1 MSDHETSG
9 SDSDSDSHSNFEQ
22 QQHALPAPVF
32 FPNDEGRGLSAI
44 LRLVR
49 ALDSPEQSSSDVRA
63 TWFELCDDATAAV
76 LEGSPGLRVEVLALA
91 AVALGTP
98 LPKGAKARGDRA
110 KRTAIFTALF
120 EGNDEEAAFAVL
132 KDVRA
137 RVESIAVMMGDD
149 GELPAAWGLLVP
161 CSDAIAT
168 DALLPMSEEA
178 YQEEG
183 NGTSFPPEGEFED
196 NGAAVEAAL
205 HSEARRGKKSR
216 SGRAHF
222 LSLKLQLPVARAKEA
237 AAARDAK
244 HEHDCTESKQKAKQ
258 KAKSAT
264 DDRARMEK
272 ALNKFMINPLLKRAN
287 HHSLDRL
294 DMLMPFGKAMKAGW
308 TGARVDELTLGVAA
322 LLRKE
327 APGPMGCLLKSV
339 ATITDAEADA
349 LEKAANSDK
358 TDWSKEEDNDD
369 LYNSSALRLAAL
381 AMVEGAVAVSLEAE
395 KLTGVKRALANA
407 LGPEFTKKI
416 KEEFGQLNEKELALS
431 VIENVEGLTQAKFEI
446 ADMKIEQQRANAE
459 MEGLKA
465 KLKEA
470 AEALELVNWMESG
483 SQGPVS
489 PDFGVGV
496 GSGHPAQSSS
506 VAPRP
511 PPESPVSTPLAL
523 AAVLGN
529 GPCSAVGDGFT
540 FQGDDIF
547 N

>member
-137 RVESIAVMMGDD
+137 RVEGVAVMCGD

-196 NGAAVEAAL
+196 NGAAVGAAL

-327 APGPMGCLLKSV
+327 ARGPMGCLLKSV

-431 VIENVEGLTQAKFEI
+431 VIENVESLTQAKFEI

-470 AEALELVNWMESG
+470 AEELKLVNWMESG
-483 SQGPVS
+483 SQDPVS

-506 VAPRP
+506 VAPSHPR
-511 PPESPVSTPLAL
+511 ESPVSTPLAL

-529 GPCSAVGDGFT
+529 EPCSAVGDGFT
-540 FQGDDIF
+540 FQGDGIF